1 MKRSPLT
8 RKTPMS
14 RGSSPMK
21 RSKMKRRK
29 PRGQPPERRDD
40 AFKAFVRT
48 LPCCAPI
55 ETRVTRDGDA
65 LRFRTIRCGRKPCD
79 PNHAHGEGMAVKTHD
94 RTCVPLCREPAAGID
109 HHGDYE
115 QKSGPFKGFTKQ
127 QTRDWH
133 DAESKRVNE
142 LYERSRA

>member
-1 MKRSPLT
+1 MKRSSPLT

-40 AFKAFVRT
+40 AFLAFVRT
-48 LPCCAPI
+48 LPCCADVLDL
-55 ETRVTRDGDA
+55 EGCTVVY
-65 LRFRTIRCGRKPCD
+65 CGARPCD
-79 PNHAHGEGMAVKTHD
+79 PHHKHEDGKGIKSHD
-94 RTCVPLCREPAAGID
+94 RTCVPLCRA
-109 HHGDYE
+109 HHDDAE
-115 QKSGPFKGFTKQ
+115 AKRGPFKHFTKDS
-127 QTRDWH
+127 TRAWH